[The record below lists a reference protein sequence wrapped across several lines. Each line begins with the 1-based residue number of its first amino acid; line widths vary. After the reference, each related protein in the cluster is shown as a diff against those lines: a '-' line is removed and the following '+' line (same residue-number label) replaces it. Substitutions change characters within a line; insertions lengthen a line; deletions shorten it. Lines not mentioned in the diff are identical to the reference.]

1 MEIEAPAPLL
11 RGTGP
16 PEGAVQQ
23 DPGPGGESTSLQ
35 PQRCSFLVI
44 PMPWNRNIPKVL
56 LLGFAGL
63 RQGLMLPAPSVLFVQ
78 LQQFGG
84 ELSDFFWG
92 GEGYQ
97 PYLAC
102 LFFFFSKSLTGI
114 LLLTNYSLAF

>member
-78 LQQFGG
+78 LQQLGG
-84 ELSDFFWG
+84 ELSDFLWG
-92 GEGYQ
+92 EEVTSHIV
-97 PYLAC
+97 LA
-102 LFFFFSKSLTGI
+102 FFFF
-114 LLLTNYSLAF
+114 FF